1 MKISGSVNFN
11 YCLCALSLYYIC
23 TYNKC
28 PIRDLRV
35 RCWKSRILVLRWY
48 IYAGWGS
55 KVPRRLFTF
64 TETSVRSL
72 CPFTETTETY
82 RIYIDEY
89 SFYAWAWAACG
100 SSGECGAVF
109 FLAQELEFI
118 KISYEQVC
126 TSFETVDSPAV
137 DVLAELLSR
146 QGDIRSSRAHVSG

>member
-11 YCLCALSLYYIC
+11 YCLCALSLYYL
-23 TYNKC
+23 YVLLNKC

-55 KVPRRLFTF
+55 KVPRRLFI
-64 TETSVRSL
+64 

-82 RIYIDEY
+82 RSYIDEY

-146 QGDIRSSRAHVSG
+146 QGDIRSSRAHISG